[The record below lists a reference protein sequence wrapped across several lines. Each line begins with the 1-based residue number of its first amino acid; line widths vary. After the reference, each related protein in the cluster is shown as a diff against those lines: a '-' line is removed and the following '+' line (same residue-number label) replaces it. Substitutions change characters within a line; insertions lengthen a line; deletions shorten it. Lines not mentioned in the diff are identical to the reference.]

1 MSCKYRG
8 CSGLMDVTF
17 PSSVKTVGKDAFYD
31 CESLDKVIVDDIAA
45 WCQIMFN
52 KSTEDFTGES

>member
-1 MSCKYRG
+1 
-8 CSGLMDVTF
+8 MDVTF
-17 PSSVKTVGKDAFYD
+17 PSSVKTVGKDVFYD
-31 CESLDKVIVDDIAA
+31 CESLDKVIVDDIVA